1 MKLQKRISLVL
12 LTAMCVGQFGFVGA
26 AFAAKHGSHSDST
39 SAPAASASPSPT
51 PSPSPSESPS
61 PSDNPSPSPSESP
74 SPSDNPSPSPSASPS
89 PSSSGTSKGSG
100 AGSSSDGSTTGAP
113 STTGAQG
120 CQGSIPSWVFNTAT
134 HTWSSADQSTFTC
147 DAATG
152 YYLSP
157 EYYYDKQDGWY
168 EIIPASSVAALP
180 GYFITAP
187 NVVHTVLGDLVVGS
201 PDYQMAQE
209 MGLLNSSDGILL
221 ANTGSGTTNQASVS
235 NNGQNWVDLTSLV
248 NVINTLQ
255 SAATTGNTTAS
266 GNTQVG
272 SSVTGAASVI
282 ANLFNLL
289 ASAWSW
295 SNGNLNFFTQ
305 TLCDYNQ
312 TCNGN
317 VNLNPGSTTAGGGGQ
332 IGSTSTGS
340 GSTNAAGTS
349 NTTGSNVNAQSS
361 GNIVNNVNL
370 NAQSGNAAAADN
382 TSAGNVSSGNALAEV
397 NIVNLINSFISS
409 GSSFFGVLNI
419 FGTLNGNILF
429 PAGFLNGLVPSGATG
444 SGTTAG
450 VATTGPNSTNQAG
463 TSNTNQSTS
472 NNTVANSIANN
483 VTTTATTGAATS
495 NSNSVAGNVAS
506 GAANTMQGLFNLA
519 NTSIFGDNAVLV
531 IVNVAG
537 HWIGKIMN
545 LPGSSTESALL
556 TGGATVGANTTGPGS
571 TNQVGV
577 NNSTTNNVNS
587 ESLGSIT
594 NNVGVNA
601 QSGSANATGN
611 TSVGNVNSGNAQA
624 GSSVSNIVNSVL
636 NVKHWFGV
644 LVINVIGSWF
654 GDVADATT
662 GTAATTVPG
671 LGDSTTKSTTTV
683 PSVGLLPALSGVS
696 SSKSAGTTGGSVAG
710 ASTQAATNANTAKVL
725 TAAAEQPAAESVAS
739 IAKGKDMSILF
750 ALSAGVM
757 LIAGALASIDKK
769 LNRR

>member
-1 MKLQKRISLVL
+1 MKLQKRISLIL
-12 LTAMCVGQFGFVGA
+12 LTAMCAGQFGFVGA
-26 AFAAKHGSHSDST
+26 AFAAKHGSHSEST
-39 SAPAASASPSPT
+39 PTPTVSASPS
-51 PSPSPSESPS
+51 
-61 PSDNPSPSPSESP
+61 
-74 SPSDNPSPSPSASPS
+74 PSPSPSASPS
-89 PSSSGTSKGSG
+89 PSDSPSPSPSATPSPSDTPSPSPSASSDPSASGSSNGSGGGTS
-100 AGSSSDGSTTGAP
+100 ADGSSTGAP
-113 STTGAQG
+113 SNTGAQG
-120 CQGSIPSWVFNTAT
+120 CQGSIPGWVFNTAT
-134 HTWSSADQSTFTC
+134 QTWSAADQSTFTC

-168 EIIPASSVAALP
+168 EIIPASSVASLP
-180 GYFITAP
+180 SYFITAP

-201 PDYQMAQE
+201 PDYQMAQQ
-209 MGLLNSSDGILL
+209 MGLLNSTNGILL
-221 ANTGSGTTNQASVS
+221 ANTGSGATDQASVT
-235 NNGQNWVDLTSLV
+235 NNDQNWVDLTSLV

-255 SAATTGNTTAS
+255 SAANTGNTTAS
-266 GNTQVG
+266 SNTQVG
-272 SSVTGAASVI
+272 NSVTGAASVI

-317 VNLNPGSTTAGGGGQ
+317 VNLNPGSATGGGGGQ
-332 IGSTSTGS
+332 IGASTTGP
-340 GSTNAAGTS
+340 GSTNAASTS
-349 NTTGSNVNAQSS
+349 NTSGSNVNAQSS

-370 NAQSGNAAAADN
+370 NSQSGNAAATDN
-382 TSAGNVSSGNALAEV
+382 TAAGNVASGNALAEV

-429 PAGFLNGLVPSGATG
+429 PAGFLNGLVPSGTTG
-444 SGTTAG
+444 SGGTTAG
-450 VATTGPNSTNQAG
+450 VATTGPSSTNQAD
-463 TSNTNQSTS
+463 TSNSNQSTS
-472 NNTVANSIANN
+472 NSTVANSIANN
-483 VTTTATTGAATS
+483 VTTTAATGAATA

-545 LPGSSTESALL
+545 LPGTSTESALL
-556 TGGATVGANTTGPGS
+556 TGGATVGANETGPAS
-571 TNQVGV
+571 TNQAGV
-577 NNSTTNNVNS
+577 NNSSTSNVNTQ
-587 ESLGSIT
+587 SLGSIT
-594 NNVGVNA
+594 NNVNVNA

-611 TSVGNVNSGNAQA
+611 TSVGNVNSGDAQA

-662 GTAATTVPG
+662 GSSATTVPG
-671 LGDSTTKSTTTV
+671 LAGTSAQLPVSSV
-683 PSVGLLPALSGVS
+683 PSVGLLPALSAAAPASGS
-696 SSKSAGTTGGSVAG
+696 TTSGSVKG
-710 ASTQAATNANTAKVL
+710 ANTQAATNSSTAKVL